1 LAKGGGG
8 ERLDV
13 RQTGTGTVIARET
26 HVEGDISGKRAVRI
40 EGSLK
45 GGVRLQAP
53 LEIIEGAQVEADIHA
68 TVVRVAG
75 TVTGNVT
82 GGELVELLASAVVK
96 GDVAAPALHV
106 VEGARLEGR
115 VQMRMEKAGDSRTG

>member
-1 LAKGGGG
+1 LARGDTGVQ
-8 ERLDV
+8 DA
-13 RQTGTGTVIARET
+13 RQAATASVLARET
-26 HVEGDISGKRAVRI
+26 SVEGQISGSRPVRI

-45 GGVRLQAP
+45 GSVRLDAP
-53 LEIIEGAQVEADIHA
+53 LDVVAGALVEADVHA

-75 TVTGNVT
+75 TVTGNISAT
-82 GGELVELLASAVVK
+82 ELIELTASAVVK

-115 VQMRMEKAGDSRTG
+115 VQMRTGQESGRTGA

>member
-1 LAKGGGG
+1 MARGGG

-13 RQTGTGTVIARET
+13 RQAGTATVIARGSRF
-26 HVEGDISGKRAVRI
+26 EGHISGNRAVRI

-45 GGVRLQAP
+45 GSVRLEAP
-53 LEIIEGAQVEADIHA
+53 LEVIEGAEVEADVHA
-68 TVVRVAG
+68 TEVRVAG

-82 GGELVELLASAVVK
+82 GGELVELLASAVVR

-106 VEGARLEGR
+106 VEGAKLEGR
-115 VQMRMEKAGDSRTG
+115 VLMRVEKADGSSVG